1 MQFIFNTLVIIIA
14 ARVFK
19 LTESPVRLVAVT
31 LAWSA
36 YAVYSL
42 ARWRKAKEAL
52 KELKT
57 AQASITEG
65 LLKFSEAAKQ
75 VQASIQ
81 RGARRDG
88 PVDLTQI
95 SSISERKQ

>member
-19 LTESPVRLVAVT
+19 LTESPVGLVAVT

-57 AQASITEG
+57 AQASMTEG

-81 RGARRDG
+81 RGARQTE
-88 PVDLTQI
+88 PVDLTKVRAA
-95 SSISERKQ
+95 SSCNQ